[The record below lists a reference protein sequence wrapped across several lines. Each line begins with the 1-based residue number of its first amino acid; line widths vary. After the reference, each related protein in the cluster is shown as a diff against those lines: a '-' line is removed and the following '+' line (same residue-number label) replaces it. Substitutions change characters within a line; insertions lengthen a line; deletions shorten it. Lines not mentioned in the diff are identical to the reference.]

1 MAIIEELLGIDNLSD
16 KAKMI
21 RKSKVRKRKLA
32 GKGLTVKLSVAVC
45 YVVSVVKIAIP
56 IIIVIN
62 IIEIT
67 EAVLWFL

>member
-1 MAIIEELLGIDNLSD
+1 
-16 KAKMI
+16 MI